1 MVATNDTIQE
11 PANPQTC
18 CTNCQTVFEIPQQL
32 LASQDTRVRC
42 GECLCIFDAMD
53 GLSLPDTAIL
63 PPTSAATADTVEPGA
78 SEPSFSDLDVTYS
91 DFDLFSEDADLPEVA
106 YLDETGES
114 IELDFDAVEIDGDR
128 TFSDTMFK
136 HDVTINAD
144 IPIDATREPESV
156 KAAAES
162 SPDEVKP
169 AENGEQELSI
179 EGVSADTGPS
189 VIGNPQAKVRFDN
202 AFSQG
207 PQIPN
212 EPLIFEYHDP
222 EEKPGDASTTPA
234 FGIDDMERTL
244 AGDIVAEERPPVT
257 DVLAGTTP
265 NPVQKQTTSSVGR
278 WLIGSVM
285 VVCLLTLMLGLYG
298 YQERDRLAND
308 PRTRPVMQAACWV
321 LRCQLPDRF
330 APDQLRVLGRH
341 VYSHPEIAD
350 ALVVNVVFRN
360 EADFDQRYPILIIK
374 LSDITGK
381 LVASRDFQPA
391 EYLSREML
399 TSSQLLTANTSL
411 DISLEIRDP
420 GANAS
425 SFEMDF
431 R

>member
-1 MVATNDTIQE
+1 MVASNDTIE
-11 PANPQTC
+11 ETANPQTC

-32 LASQDTRVRC
+32 LSSQDTRVRC

-63 PPTSAATADTVEPGA
+63 PTGGDKSPDPADSSSDDQVFT
-78 SEPSFSDLDVTYS
+78 DLDVTYS
-91 DFDLFSEDADLPEVA
+91 DFDLFSEDSDLPEVA

-114 IELDFDAVEIDGDR
+114 VELDFDSVDADGDR

-144 IPIDATREPESV
+144 IPIDVTRDVEGTKVPEVPTEPT
-156 KAAAES
+156 
-162 SPDEVKP
+162 
-169 AENGEQELSI
+169 ELSI
-179 EGVSADTGPS
+179 DGISADAGPS
-189 VIGNPQAKVRFDN
+189 VIGVPQAKVSFDN
-202 AFSQG
+202 EFSRG
-207 PQIPN
+207 PEVPN
-212 EPLIFEYHDP
+212 EPLVFEYHEP
-222 EEKPGDASTTPA
+222 GEEIVQSAPPGPGFDV
-234 FGIDDMERTL
+234 DDMERVL
-244 AGDIVAEERPPVT
+244 ASEEDGVKTAPVT
-257 DVLAGTTP
+257 DLLTEHRPVLQEDPG
-265 NPVQKQTTSSVGR
+265 SSNTGR
-278 WLIGSVM
+278 WLIGGLM
-285 VVCLLTLMLGLYG
+285 VFCLLALGLGLYG
-298 YQERDRLAND
+298 YQERARLAND
-308 PRTRPVMQAACWV
+308 PRTRPVMAAVCWA
-321 LRCQLPDRF
+321 LNCELPDRF

-341 VYSHPEIAD
+341 VYTHPEIAD

-360 EADFDQRYPILIIK
+360 EADFEQRYPVLIIK

-399 TSSQLLTANTSL
+399 SANQRLAANTSL

-420 GANAS
+420 GTNAS